1 MFRRTD
7 FKKLELFGNGKK
19 NTRVFKVKHIKTGK
33 IYVLKEVE
41 AHSLDKLNEY
51 KEEAVQLSKV
61 QNHPNILQ
69 FYGYYF
75 YETPHNTYKLGI
87 ISESINRELNLESIY
102 RKRSKTRQ
110 YFSENEL
117 LIIFYSLIDAFAYL
131 ESVGI
136 CHRDIKPTNLFLL
149 ENFQVKVIDFG
160 ESKEFI
166 DEDDEEDEHSAMA
179 TIRGTPQYLS
189 PILWEAHVIS
199 QIKHVEHNMFKSD
212 VFSAGLVLFQMTAL
226 KDVNGFNQKTD
237 NCNGERLIYE
247 GLKMLSK
254 KYSNRIIE
262 ILGLML
268 KFDENER
275 PNFIELEKYLAK
287 NKDYMPRADMTLIQY
302 LEQKKANKSNKYLQ
316 NNISK
321 NSNNN
326 NDENNNLTN
335 NKNNINNNINNNNI
349 NNNNSSQSSAT
360 TADISDTQKIK
371 IFNQYKIKNKL
382 NNIQN
387 IKNAFWFEY
396 GGNMIARH
404 IIQKNDTK
412 SKWRLIAKYKST
424 FANHFLTVYTGETFG
439 FFLIGG
445 ANSNNTLQYINNQ
458 IIQKNSM
465 NIERSFMSCLFL
477 NNNDTPTILSIGG
490 YDYSDKGQLSS
501 IESYDIIKDIWS
513 MNVFPDLNIGRSQA
527 SSLLFN
533 NKKIF
538 VFGGYNK
545 NYGTLNSIEEID
557 IDKKICNLIEMKL
570 PIPLRRFA
578 SVKIAENK
586 VIIMGGITRLC
597 KESDAT
603 YILNMENYNQVKF
616 TNLPKAGTIEH
627 EVYFDE
633 IGDMHLFY
641 ENKYGTSPPTHFIY
655 SFLDFKSI

>member
-61 QNHPNILQ
+61 QNHPNVLQ

-87 ISESINRELNLESIY
+87 ISESINRELNLELIY
-102 RKRSKTRQ
+102 RRRAKTRQ

-117 LIIFYSLIDAFAYL
+117 QTMIYSLVDAFAYL

-149 ENFQVKVIDFG
+149 ENFQIKVIDFG
-160 ESKEFI
+160 ESKEFV
-166 DEDDEEDEHSAMA
+166 DEDEEDEHSALA

-189 PILWEAHVIS
+189 PILWEGHVIN
-199 QIKHVEHNMFKSD
+199 QVKHVEHNMFKSD
-212 VFSAGLVLFQMTAL
+212 VFSAGLVLFQIAAL

-237 NCNGERLIYE
+237 QCNGERLIHE

-254 KYSNRIIE
+254 KYSNKIIE
-262 ILGLML
+262 TFALML

-275 PNFIELEKYLAK
+275 PNFIELERFLAK
-287 NKDYMPRADMTLIQY
+287 NNEYTPRADMTLLQY
-302 LEQKKANKSNKYLQ
+302 FEQKKLNKSYKFVQ
-316 NNISK
+316 NNK
-321 NSNNN
+321 DSNV
-326 NDENNNLTN
+326 NNNLA
-335 NKNNINNNINNNNI
+335 
-349 NNNNSSQSSAT
+349 NNNNSSQSSNT
-360 TADISDTQKIK
+360 SNGISDSQKMK
-371 IFNQYKIKNKL
+371 IFNQYKIRNKL
-382 NNIQN
+382 NNILTL
-387 IKNAFWFEY
+387 KNAFWFEY

-404 IIQKNDTK
+404 IILKNDLK
-412 SKWRLIAKYKST
+412 SKWRLIAKYKSS
-424 FANHFLTVYTGETFG
+424 FSNHFVTIYAGEAFG

-445 ANSNNTLQYINNQ
+445 TNTNNTLQYINNQ
-458 IIQKNSM
+458 IFPKNSM

-477 NNNDTPTILSIGG
+477 NNKNTPTILAIGG

-501 IESYDIIKDIWS
+501 IESYDINKDIWS
-513 MNVFPDLNIGRSQA
+513 MNIYPDLNIGRSQA
-527 SSLLFN
+527 SALLFN
-533 NKKIF
+533 DKKIF

-557 IDKKICNLIEMKL
+557 IEKKVCNIIEMKL

-578 SVKIAENK
+578 SVKISENK
-586 VIIMGGITRLC
+586 VIVMGGITRLC

-603 YILNMENYNQVKF
+603 YILNMNNYNQVKYN
-616 TNLPKAGTIEH
+616 NLPKAGTIEH

-641 ENKYGTSPPTHFIY
+641 ENKYGTSPPDHVIF
-655 SFLDFKSI
+655 SFLDFNCI

>member
-61 QNHPNILQ
+61 QNHPNVLQ

-87 ISESINRELNLESIY
+87 ISESINRELNLEIIY
-102 RKRSKTRQ
+102 RKRAKTRQ
-110 YFSENEL
+110 YFSEKEL
-117 LIIFYSLIDAFAYL
+117 LTIIYSLVDAFAYL

-149 ENFQVKVIDFG
+149 ENFQIKVIDFG
-160 ESKEFI
+160 ESKEFV
-166 DEDDEEDEHSAMA
+166 DDDDEEDEHSAMA

-189 PILWEAHVIS
+189 PILWEAHVIT
-199 QIKHVEHNMFKSD
+199 QVKHVEHNMFKSD
-212 VFSAGLVLFQMTAL
+212 VFSAGLVIFQIASL
-226 KDVNGFNQKTD
+226 RDVNGFNQKTD
-237 NCNGERLIYE
+237 QCNGEQLIYE
-247 GLKMLSK
+247 GLKILSK
-254 KYSNRIIE
+254 KYSNKVIE
-262 ILGLML
+262 ILSLML
-268 KFDENER
+268 KFNENDR
-275 PNFIELEKYLAK
+275 PNFIELVKYLAK
-287 NKDYMPRADMTLIQY
+287 NNDYMPKPDMTLIQY
-302 LEQKKANKSNKYLQ
+302 IEQRNKNKSYKYLQ
-316 NNISK
+316 NNNNK
-321 NSNNN
+321 NSSFNNENYNNN
-326 NDENNNLTN
+326 SIFNN
-335 NKNNINNNINNNNI
+335 NKNN
-349 NNNNSSQSSAT
+349 NSNSNQSSST
-360 TADISDTQKIK
+360 TNDISDNQKIK

-382 NNIQN
+382 NNILTL
-387 IKNAFWFEY
+387 KNAFWFEY

-404 IIQKNDTK
+404 IISKNDTK
-412 SKWRLIAKYKST
+412 SKWRLIAKYKSS
-424 FANHFLTVYTGETFG
+424 FSNHFLTIYAGEIYG

-445 ANSNNTLQYINNQ
+445 TNSNNTLQFINNQ

-465 NIERSFMSCLFL
+465 NIERSFMTCLFL
-477 NNNDTPTILSIGG
+477 NQNNTPTILAIGG

-501 IESYDIIKDIWS
+501 IESYDINKDIWS
-513 MNVFPDLNIGRSQA
+513 MNVYPDLNIGRSQA

-533 NKKIF
+533 DKKIF

-557 IDKKICNLIEMKL
+557 INKKICNLIEMKL

-578 SVKIAENK
+578 SVKISENK

-597 KESDAT
+597 KESDET
-603 YILNMENYNQVKF
+603 YILNMDNYNQVKYN
-616 TNLPKAGTIEH
+616 NLPKAGTIEH
-627 EVYFDE
+627 EVFFDE

-641 ENKYGTSPPTHFIY
+641 ENRYGTSPPIHIIY
-655 SFLDFKSI
+655 SFLDFNSI

>member
-61 QNHPNILQ
+61 QNHPNVLQ

-87 ISESINRELNLESIY
+87 ISESINRELNLEIIY
-102 RKRSKTRQ
+102 RKRAKTRQ
-110 YFSENEL
+110 YFSEKEL
-117 LIIFYSLIDAFAYL
+117 LTIIYSLVDAFAYL

-149 ENFQVKVIDFG
+149 ENFQIKVIDFG

-166 DEDDEEDEHSAMA
+166 DDDDEEDEHSAMA

-189 PILWEAHVIS
+189 PILWEAHVIT
-199 QIKHVEHNMFKSD
+199 QVKHVEHNMFKSD
-212 VFSAGLVLFQMTAL
+212 VFSAGLVIFQIASL
-226 KDVNGFNQKTD
+226 RDVNGFNQKTD
-237 NCNGERLIYE
+237 QCNGEKLIYE
-247 GLKMLSK
+247 GLRILSK
-254 KYSNRIIE
+254 KYSNKVIE
-262 ILGLML
+262 ILSLML
-268 KFDENER
+268 KFNENDR
-275 PNFIELEKYLAK
+275 PNFIELVKYLAK
-287 NKDYMPRADMTLIQY
+287 NNDYMPKPDMTLIQY
-302 LEQKKANKSNKYLQ
+302 IEQRNKNKSYKYLQ
-316 NNISK
+316 NNNNK
-321 NSNNN
+321 NSSFNNENYNNN
-326 NDENNNLTN
+326 SAFNN
-335 NKNNINNNINNNNI
+335 NKNN
-349 NNNNSSQSSAT
+349 NSNSNQSSST
-360 TADISDTQKIK
+360 TNDISDNQKIK

-382 NNIQN
+382 NNI
-387 IKNAFWFEY
+387 ITLKNAFWFEY

-404 IIQKNDTK
+404 IISKNDTK
-412 SKWRLIAKYKST
+412 SKWRLIAKYKSS
-424 FANHFLTVYTGETFG
+424 FSNHFLTIYAGEIYG

-445 ANSNNTLQYINNQ
+445 TNSNNTLQFINNQ

-465 NIERSFMSCLFL
+465 NIERSFITCLFL
-477 NNNDTPTILSIGG
+477 NQNNTPTILAIGG

-501 IESYDIIKDIWS
+501 IESYDINKDIWS
-513 MNVFPDLNIGRSQA
+513 MNVYPDLNIGRSQA

-533 NKKIF
+533 DKKIF

-557 IDKKICNLIEMKL
+557 MNTKICNLIEMKL

-578 SVKIAENK
+578 SVKISENK

-597 KESDAT
+597 KESDET
-603 YILNMENYNQVKF
+603 YILNMDNYNQVKYN
-616 TNLPKAGTIEH
+616 NLPKAGTIEH
-627 EVYFDE
+627 EVFFDE

-641 ENKYGTSPPTHFIY
+641 ENKYGTSPPIHIIY
-655 SFLDFKSI
+655 SFLDFNSI

>member
-61 QNHPNILQ
+61 QNHPNVLQ

-87 ISESINRELNLESIY
+87 ISESINRELNLEIIY
-102 RKRSKTRQ
+102 RKRAKTRQ
-110 YFSENEL
+110 YFSEKEL
-117 LIIFYSLIDAFAYL
+117 LTIIYSLVDAFAYL

-149 ENFQVKVIDFG
+149 ENFQIKVIDFG
-160 ESKEFI
+160 ESKEFV
-166 DEDDEEDEHSAMA
+166 DDDDEEDEHSAMA

-189 PILWEAHVIS
+189 PILWEAHVIT
-199 QIKHVEHNMFKSD
+199 QVKHVEHNMFKSD
-212 VFSAGLVLFQMTAL
+212 VFSAGLVIFQIASL
-226 KDVNGFNQKTD
+226 RDVNGFNQKTD
-237 NCNGERLIYE
+237 QCNGEKLIYE
-247 GLKMLSK
+247 GLRILSK
-254 KYSNRIIE
+254 KYSNKVIE
-262 ILGLML
+262 ILSLML
-268 KFDENER
+268 KFNENDR
-275 PNFIELEKYLAK
+275 PNFIELVKYLAK
-287 NKDYMPRADMTLIQY
+287 NNDYMPKPDMTLIQY
-302 LEQKKANKSNKYLQ
+302 IEQRNKNKSYKYLQ
-316 NNISK
+316 NNNNK
-321 NSNNN
+321 NLSFNNENYNNN
-326 NDENNNLTN
+326 SVFNN
-335 NKNNINNNINNNNI
+335 NKNN
-349 NNNNSSQSSAT
+349 NSNSNQSSST
-360 TADISDTQKIK
+360 TNDISDNQKIK

-382 NNIQN
+382 NNI
-387 IKNAFWFEY
+387 ITLKNAFWFEY

-404 IIQKNDTK
+404 IISKNDTK
-412 SKWRLIAKYKST
+412 SKWRLIAKYKSS
-424 FANHFLTVYTGETFG
+424 FSNHFLTIYAGEIYG

-445 ANSNNTLQYINNQ
+445 TNSNNTLQFINNQ

-465 NIERSFMSCLFL
+465 NIERSFMTCLFL
-477 NNNDTPTILSIGG
+477 NQNNTPTILAIGG

-501 IESYDIIKDIWS
+501 IESYDINKDIWS
-513 MNVFPDLNIGRSQA
+513 MNVYPDLNIGRSQA

-533 NKKIF
+533 DKKIF

-557 IDKKICNLIEMKL
+557 MNTKICNLIEMKL

-578 SVKIAENK
+578 SVKISENK

-597 KESDAT
+597 KESDET
-603 YILNMENYNQVKF
+603 YILNMDNYNQVKYN
-616 TNLPKAGTIEH
+616 NLPKAGTIEH
-627 EVYFDE
+627 EVFFDE

-641 ENKYGTSPPTHFIY
+641 ENKYGTSPPIHIIY
-655 SFLDFKSI
+655 SFLDFNSI

>member
-61 QNHPNILQ
+61 QNHPNVLQ

-87 ISESINRELNLESIY
+87 ISESINRELNLEIIY
-102 RKRSKTRQ
+102 RKRAKTRQ
-110 YFSENEL
+110 YFSEKEL
-117 LIIFYSLIDAFAYL
+117 LTMIYSLVDAFAYL

-149 ENFQVKVIDFG
+149 ENFQIKVIDFG
-160 ESKEFI
+160 ESKEFV
-166 DEDDEEDEHSAMA
+166 DDDDEEDEHSAMA

-199 QIKHVEHNMFKSD
+199 QVKHVEHNMFKSD
-212 VFSAGLVLFQMTAL
+212 VFSAGLVIFQIASL

-237 NCNGERLIYE
+237 QCNGERLIYE

-254 KYSNRIIE
+254 KYSNKVIE
-262 ILGLML
+262 ILSLML

-275 PNFIELEKYLAK
+275 PNFVELVKYLAK
-287 NKDYMPRADMTLIQY
+287 SNDYVPKPDMTLIQY
-302 LEQKKANKSNKYLQ
+302 LEQKNMNKSYKYLQ
-316 NNISK
+316 NNNNIK
-321 NSNNN
+321 NSSYNNENN
-326 NDENNNLTN
+326 NDSNILN
-335 NKNNINNNINNNNI
+335 NK
-349 NNNNSSQSSAT
+349 NNNSSQSSAT
-360 TADISDTQKIK
+360 TNDISDTQKIK

-382 NNIQN
+382 NNLLTL
-387 IKNAFWFEY
+387 KNAYWFEY

-404 IIQKNDTK
+404 IISKNDTK
-412 SKWRLIAKYKST
+412 SKWRLIAKYKSS
-424 FANHFLTVYTGETFG
+424 FSNHFLTIYAGEAHG

-445 ANSNNTLQYINNQ
+445 TNSNNTLQFINNQ

-477 NNNDTPTILSIGG
+477 NQNNTPTILAIGG

-501 IESYDIIKDIWS
+501 IESYDINKDIWS
-513 MNVFPDLNIGRSQA
+513 MNIYPDLNIGRSQA
-527 SSLLFN
+527 TSLLFN
-533 NKKIF
+533 DKKIF

-557 IDKKICNLIEMKL
+557 INNKVCNLIEMKL

-578 SVKIAENK
+578 AVKISENK
-586 VIIMGGITRLC
+586 VIVMGGITRLC

-603 YILNMENYNQVKF
+603 YILNMDNYNQVKYN
-616 TNLPKAGTIEH
+616 NLPKAGTIEH
-627 EVYFDE
+627 EVFFDE

-641 ENKYGTSPPTHFIY
+641 ENKYGTSPPTHIIY
-655 SFLDFKSI
+655 SFLDFNSI

>member
-61 QNHPNILQ
+61 QNHPNVLQ

-87 ISESINRELNLESIY
+87 ISESINRELNLELIY
-102 RKRSKTRQ
+102 RKRAKSRQ

-117 LIIFYSLIDAFAYL
+117 TIMIYSLVDAFAYL

-149 ENFQVKVIDFG
+149 ENFQIKVIDFG
-160 ESKEFI
+160 ESKEFV
-166 DEDDEEDEHSAMA
+166 DEDDEEDEHSALA

-189 PILWEAHVIS
+189 PILWEAHVIN
-199 QIKHVEHNMFKSD
+199 QVKHVEHNMFKSD
-212 VFSAGLVLFQMTAL
+212 VFSAGLVIFQIAAL

-247 GLKMLSK
+247 GLRMLGK
-254 KYSNRIIE
+254 KYSNKIID
-262 ILGLML
+262 ILSLML

-275 PNFIELEKYLAK
+275 PNFIELVRYLAK
-287 NKDYMPRADMTLIQY
+287 NNEYTPRADMTLIQY
-302 LEQKKANKSNKYLQ
+302 LEQKKMNKVNKYLQ
-316 NNISK
+316 NNNDK
-321 NSNNN
+321 NSYSTDYANNN
-326 NDENNNLTN
+326 NNLVN
-335 NKNNINNNINNNNI
+335 NK
-349 NNNNSSQSSAT
+349 NNSSQSSST
-360 TADISDTQKIK
+360 TNDISDNQKMK
-371 IFNQYKIKNKL
+371 IFNQYKLRNKL
-382 NNIQN
+382 NNILTL
-387 IKNAFWFEY
+387 KNAFWFEY

-404 IIQKNDTK
+404 IISKNDTK
-412 SKWRLIAKYKST
+412 SKWRLIAKYKSS
-424 FANHFLTVYTGETFG
+424 FSNHFLTIYAGEAFG

-445 ANSNNTLQYINNQ
+445 TNSNNTLQYINNQ

-477 NNNDTPTILSIGG
+477 NINNNPTILAIGG

-501 IESYDIIKDIWS
+501 IESYDINKDTWS

-527 SSLLFN
+527 SALLFN
-533 NKKIF
+533 DKKIF
-538 VFGGYNK
+538 IFGGYNK

-557 IDKKICNLIEMKL
+557 INKKICNLIEMKL

-578 SVKIAENK
+578 SVKISENK

-603 YILNMENYNQVKF
+603 YILNMENYNQVKYN
-616 TNLPKAGTIEH
+616 NLPKAGTIEH

-641 ENKYGTSPPTHFIY
+641 ENKYGTSPPTHVIF
-655 SFLDFKSI
+655 SFLDFNSI

>member
-61 QNHPNILQ
+61 QNHPNVLQ

-87 ISESINRELNLESIY
+87 ISESINRELNLEIIY
-102 RKRSKTRQ
+102 RKRAKTRQ
-110 YFSENEL
+110 YFSEKEL
-117 LIIFYSLIDAFAYL
+117 LTIIYSLVDAFAYL

-149 ENFQVKVIDFG
+149 ENFQIKVIDFG

-166 DEDDEEDEHSAMA
+166 DDDDEEDEHSAMA

-189 PILWEAHVIS
+189 PILWEAHVIT
-199 QIKHVEHNMFKSD
+199 QVKHVEHNMFKSD
-212 VFSAGLVLFQMTAL
+212 VFSAGLVIFQIASL
-226 KDVNGFNQKTD
+226 RDVNGFNQKTD
-237 NCNGERLIYE
+237 QCNGEKLIYE
-247 GLKMLSK
+247 GLRILSK
-254 KYSNRIIE
+254 KYSNKVIE
-262 ILGLML
+262 ILSLML
-268 KFDENER
+268 KFNENDR
-275 PNFIELEKYLAK
+275 PNFIELVKYLAK
-287 NKDYMPRADMTLIQY
+287 NNDYMPKPDMTLIQY
-302 LEQKKANKSNKYLQ
+302 IEQRNKNKSYKYLQ
-316 NNISK
+316 NNNNK
-321 NSNNN
+321 NSSFNNENYNNN
-326 NDENNNLTN
+326 SVFNN
-335 NKNNINNNINNNNI
+335 NKNN
-349 NNNNSSQSSAT
+349 NSNSNQSSST
-360 TADISDTQKIK
+360 TNDISDNQKIK

-382 NNIQN
+382 NNILTL
-387 IKNAFWFEY
+387 KNAFWFEY

-404 IIQKNDTK
+404 IISKNDTK
-412 SKWRLIAKYKST
+412 SKWRLIAKYKSS
-424 FANHFLTVYTGETFG
+424 FSNHFLTIYAGEIYG

-445 ANSNNTLQYINNQ
+445 TNSNNTLQFINNQ

-465 NIERSFMSCLFL
+465 NIERSFMTCLFL
-477 NNNDTPTILSIGG
+477 NQNNTPTILAIGG

-501 IESYDIIKDIWS
+501 IESYDINKDIWS
-513 MNVFPDLNIGRSQA
+513 MNVYPDLNIGRSQA

-533 NKKIF
+533 DKKIF

-557 IDKKICNLIEMKL
+557 INKKICNLIEMKL

-578 SVKIAENK
+578 SVKISENK

-597 KESDAT
+597 KESDET
-603 YILNMENYNQVKF
+603 YILNMDNYNQVKYN
-616 TNLPKAGTIEH
+616 NLPKAGTIEY
-627 EVYFDE
+627 EVFFDE

-641 ENKYGTSPPTHFIY
+641 ENKYGTSPPIHIIY
-655 SFLDFKSI
+655 SFLDFNSI

>member
-61 QNHPNILQ
+61 QNHPNVLQ

-87 ISESINRELNLESIY
+87 ISESINRELNLEIIY
-102 RKRSKTRQ
+102 RKRAKTRQ

-117 LIIFYSLIDAFAYL
+117 TIMIYSLIDAFSYL

-149 ENFQVKVIDFG
+149 ENFQIKVIDFG
-160 ESKEFI
+160 ESKEFV
-166 DEDDEEDEHSAMA
+166 DEDDEEDEHSALA

-189 PILWEAHVIS
+189 PILWEAHVIN
-199 QIKHVEHNMFKSD
+199 QVKHVEHNMFKSD
-212 VFSAGLVLFQMTAL
+212 VFSAGLVLFQIAAL
-226 KDVNGFNQKTD
+226 KDVNGFNQKTE

-247 GLKMLSK
+247 GLRMLGK
-254 KYSNRIIE
+254 KYSNKIIE
-262 ILGLML
+262 ILALML

-275 PNFIELEKYLAK
+275 PNFIELVKYLAK
-287 NKDYMPRADMTLIQY
+287 NNEYTPRADMTLIQY
-302 LEQKKANKSNKYLQ
+302 LEQKKINKSYKFIQNK
-316 NNISK
+316 NS

-326 NDENNNLTN
+326 SELS
-335 NKNNINNNINNNNI
+335 NK
-349 NNNNSSQSSAT
+349 NNNNSSQS
-360 TADISDTQKIK
+360 TANTNDISDNQKIK

-382 NNIQN
+382 NNILTL
-387 IKNAFWFEY
+387 KNAFWFEY

-404 IIQKNDTK
+404 NISKNDTK
-412 SKWRLIAKYKST
+412 SKWRLIAKYKSS
-424 FANHFLTVYTGETFG
+424 FSNHFLTIYAGEEFG

-445 ANSNNTLQYINNQ
+445 TNSNNTLQYINNQ
-458 IIQKNSM
+458 IISKNSM
-465 NIERSFMSCLFL
+465 NIERSFMSCVFL
-477 NNNDTPTILSIGG
+477 NINNNPTILAIGG
-490 YDYSDKGQLSS
+490 YDYSDKSQLSS
-501 IESYDIIKDIWS
+501 IESYDINKDIWS
-513 MNVFPDLNIGRSQA
+513 LNIYPDLNIGRSQA
-527 SSLLFN
+527 SALLFN
-533 NKKIF
+533 EKKIF

-545 NYGTLNSIEEID
+545 NYGTLNSIEEIN
-557 IDKKICNLIEMKL
+557 IDKKICNIIGMKL

-578 SVKIAENK
+578 SVKISENK

-597 KESDAT
+597 KENDTT
-603 YILNMENYNQVKF
+603 YILNMENYNQVKYN
-616 TNLPKAGTIEH
+616 NLPKAGTIEH

-641 ENKYGTSPPTHFIY
+641 ENKYGTSPPTHIIY
-655 SFLDFKSI
+655 PFLDYNSI

>member
-61 QNHPNILQ
+61 QNHPNVLQ

-87 ISESINRELNLESIY
+87 ISESINRELNLEIIY
-102 RKRSKTRQ
+102 RKRAKTRQ
-110 YFSENEL
+110 YFSEKEL
-117 LIIFYSLIDAFAYL
+117 LTMIYSLVDAFAYL

-149 ENFQVKVIDFG
+149 ENFQIKVIDFG
-160 ESKEFI
+160 ESKEFV
-166 DEDDEEDEHSAMA
+166 DDDDEEDEHSAMA

-199 QIKHVEHNMFKSD
+199 QVKHVEHNMFKSD
-212 VFSAGLVLFQMTAL
+212 VFSAGLVIFQIASL

-237 NCNGERLIYE
+237 QCNGERLIYE

-254 KYSNRIIE
+254 KYSNKVIE
-262 ILGLML
+262 ILSLML

-275 PNFIELEKYLAK
+275 PNFVELVKYLAK
-287 NKDYMPRADMTLIQY
+287 SNDYVPKPDMTLIQY
-302 LEQKKANKSNKYLQ
+302 LEQKNMNKSYKYLQ
-316 NNISK
+316 NNNNIK
-321 NSNNN
+321 NSSYNNENN
-326 NDENNNLTN
+326 NDSNILN
-335 NKNNINNNINNNNI
+335 NK
-349 NNNNSSQSSAT
+349 NNNSSQSSAT
-360 TADISDTQKIK
+360 TNDISDTQKIK

-382 NNIQN
+382 NNLLTL
-387 IKNAFWFEY
+387 KNAYWFEY

-404 IIQKNDTK
+404 IISKNDTK
-412 SKWRLIAKYKST
+412 SKWRLIAKYKSS
-424 FANHFLTVYTGETFG
+424 FSNHFLTIYAGEAHG

-445 ANSNNTLQYINNQ
+445 TNSNNTLQFINNQ

-477 NNNDTPTILSIGG
+477 NQNNTPTILAIGG

-501 IESYDIIKDIWS
+501 IESYDINKDIWS
-513 MNVFPDLNIGRSQA
+513 MNIYPDLNIGRSQA
-527 SSLLFN
+527 TSLLFN
-533 NKKIF
+533 DKKIF

-557 IDKKICNLIEMKL
+557 INNKVCNLIEMKL

-578 SVKIAENK
+578 SVKISENK
-586 VIIMGGITRLC
+586 VIVMGGITRLC

-603 YILNMENYNQVKF
+603 YILNMDNYNQVKYN
-616 TNLPKAGTIEH
+616 NLPKAGTIEH
-627 EVYFDE
+627 EVFFDE

-641 ENKYGTSPPTHFIY
+641 ENKYGTSPPTHIIY
-655 SFLDFKSI
+655 SFLDFNSI

>member
-61 QNHPNILQ
+61 QNHPNVLQ

-87 ISESINRELNLESIY
+87 ISESINRELNLELIY
-102 RKRSKTRQ
+102 RKRAKSRQ

-117 LIIFYSLIDAFAYL
+117 TIMIYSLIDAFAYL

-149 ENFQVKVIDFG
+149 ENFQIKVIDFG
-160 ESKEFI
+160 ESKEFV
-166 DEDDEEDEHSAMA
+166 DEDDEEDEHSALA

-189 PILWEAHVIS
+189 PILWEAHVIN
-199 QIKHVEHNMFKSD
+199 QVKHVEHNMFKSD
-212 VFSAGLVLFQMTAL
+212 VFSAGLVIFQIAAL

-247 GLKMLSK
+247 GLRMLGK
-254 KYSNRIIE
+254 KYSNKIID
-262 ILGLML
+262 ILSLML

-275 PNFIELEKYLAK
+275 PNFIELVRYLAR
-287 NKDYMPRADMTLIQY
+287 NNEYTPRADMTLIQY
-302 LEQKKANKSNKYLQ
+302 LEQKKMNKVNKYLQ
-316 NNISK
+316 NNNDK
-321 NSNNN
+321 NSYSTDYANNN
-326 NDENNNLTN
+326 NNLVN
-335 NKNNINNNINNNNI
+335 NK
-349 NNNNSSQSSAT
+349 NNSSQSSST
-360 TADISDTQKIK
+360 TNDISDNQKMK
-371 IFNQYKIKNKL
+371 IFNQYKLRNKL
-382 NNIQN
+382 NNILTL
-387 IKNAFWFEY
+387 KNAFWFEY

-404 IIQKNDTK
+404 IISKNDTK
-412 SKWRLIAKYKST
+412 SKWRLIAKYKSS
-424 FANHFLTVYTGETFG
+424 FSNHFLTIYAGEAFG

-445 ANSNNTLQYINNQ
+445 TNSNNTLQYINNQ

-477 NNNDTPTILSIGG
+477 NINNNPTILAIGG

-501 IESYDIIKDIWS
+501 IESYDINKDIWS

-527 SSLLFN
+527 SALLFN
-533 NKKIF
+533 DKKIF

-557 IDKKICNLIEMKL
+557 INKKICNLIEMKL

-578 SVKIAENK
+578 SVKISENK

-603 YILNMENYNQVKF
+603 YILNMENYNQVKYN
-616 TNLPKAGTIEH
+616 NLPKAGTIEH

-641 ENKYGTSPPTHFIY
+641 ENKYGTSPPTHVIF
-655 SFLDFKSI
+655 SFLDFNSI

>member
-61 QNHPNILQ
+61 QNHPNVLQ

-87 ISESINRELNLESIY
+87 ISESINRELNLELIY
-102 RKRSKTRQ
+102 RKRAKSRQ

-117 LIIFYSLIDAFAYL
+117 TIMIYSLIDAFAYL

-149 ENFQVKVIDFG
+149 ENFQIKVIDFG
-160 ESKEFI
+160 ESKEFV
-166 DEDDEEDEHSAMA
+166 DEDDEEDEHSALA

-189 PILWEAHVIS
+189 PILWEAHVIN
-199 QIKHVEHNMFKSD
+199 QVKHVEHNMFKSD
-212 VFSAGLVLFQMTAL
+212 VFSAGLVIFQIAAL

-247 GLKMLSK
+247 GLRMLGK
-254 KYSNRIIE
+254 KYSNKIID
-262 ILGLML
+262 ILSLML

-275 PNFIELEKYLAK
+275 PNFIELVRYLAK
-287 NKDYMPRADMTLIQY
+287 NNEYTPRADMTLIQY
-302 LEQKKANKSNKYLQ
+302 LEQKKINKANKYLQ
-316 NNISK
+316 NNNDK
-321 NSNNN
+321 NSFSTDYANNN
-326 NDENNNLTN
+326 NNLVN
-335 NKNNINNNINNNNI
+335 NK
-349 NNNNSSQSSAT
+349 NNSSQSSST
-360 TADISDTQKIK
+360 TNDISDNQKMK
-371 IFNQYKIKNKL
+371 IFNQYKLRNKL
-382 NNIQN
+382 NNILTL
-387 IKNAFWFEY
+387 KNAFWFEY

-404 IIQKNDTK
+404 IISKNDTK
-412 SKWRLIAKYKST
+412 SKWRLIAKYKSS
-424 FANHFLTVYTGETFG
+424 FSNHFLTIFAGEAFG

-445 ANSNNTLQYINNQ
+445 TNSNNTLQYINNQ

-477 NNNDTPTILSIGG
+477 NINNNPTILAIGG

-501 IESYDIIKDIWS
+501 IESYDINKDTWS

-527 SSLLFN
+527 SALLFN
-533 NKKIF
+533 DKKIF
-538 VFGGYNK
+538 IFGGYNK

-557 IDKKICNLIEMKL
+557 INKKICNLIEMKL

-578 SVKIAENK
+578 SVKISENK

-603 YILNMENYNQVKF
+603 YILNMENYNQVKYN
-616 TNLPKAGTIEH
+616 NLPKAGTIEH

-641 ENKYGTSPPTHFIY
+641 ENKYGTSPPTHVIF
-655 SFLDFKSI
+655 SFLDFNSI

>member
-61 QNHPNILQ
+61 QNHPNVLQ

-87 ISESINRELNLESIY
+87 ISESINRELNLELIY
-102 RKRSKTRQ
+102 RKRAKSRQ

-117 LIIFYSLIDAFAYL
+117 TIMIYSLVDAFAYL

-149 ENFQVKVIDFG
+149 ENFQIKVIDFG
-160 ESKEFI
+160 ESKEFV
-166 DEDDEEDEHSAMA
+166 DEDDEEDEHSALA

-189 PILWEAHVIS
+189 PILWEAHVIN
-199 QIKHVEHNMFKSD
+199 QVKHVEHNMFKSD
-212 VFSAGLVLFQMTAL
+212 VFSAGLVIFQIAAL

-247 GLKMLSK
+247 GLRMLGK
-254 KYSNRIIE
+254 KYSNKIID
-262 ILGLML
+262 ILSLML

-275 PNFIELEKYLAK
+275 PNFIELVRYLAK
-287 NKDYMPRADMTLIQY
+287 NNEYTPRADMTLIQY
-302 LEQKKANKSNKYLQ
+302 LEQKKINKANKYLQ
-316 NNISK
+316 NNNDK
-321 NSNNN
+321 NSFSTDYANNN
-326 NDENNNLTN
+326 NNLVN
-335 NKNNINNNINNNNI
+335 NK
-349 NNNNSSQSSAT
+349 NNSSQSSST
-360 TADISDTQKIK
+360 TNDISDNQKMK
-371 IFNQYKIKNKL
+371 IFNQYKLRNKL
-382 NNIQN
+382 NNILTL
-387 IKNAFWFEY
+387 KNAFWFEY

-404 IIQKNDTK
+404 IISKNDTK
-412 SKWRLIAKYKST
+412 SKWRLIAKYKSS
-424 FANHFLTVYTGETFG
+424 FSNHFLTIFAGEAFG

-445 ANSNNTLQYINNQ
+445 TNSNNTLQYINNQ

-477 NNNDTPTILSIGG
+477 NINNNPTILAIGG

-501 IESYDIIKDIWS
+501 IESYDINKDTWS

-527 SSLLFN
+527 SALLFN
-533 NKKIF
+533 DKKIF
-538 VFGGYNK
+538 IFGGYNK

-557 IDKKICNLIEMKL
+557 INKKICNLIEMKL

-578 SVKIAENK
+578 SIKISENK

-603 YILNMENYNQVKF
+603 YILNMENYNQVKYN
-616 TNLPKAGTIEH
+616 NLPKAGTIEH

-641 ENKYGTSPPTHFIY
+641 ENKYGTSPPTHIIF
-655 SFLDFKSI
+655 SFLDFNSI

>member
-61 QNHPNILQ
+61 QNHPNVLQ

-87 ISESINRELNLESIY
+87 ISESINRELNLELIY
-102 RKRSKTRQ
+102 RRRAKTRQ

-117 LIIFYSLIDAFAYL
+117 QTMIYSLVDAFAYL

-149 ENFQVKVIDFG
+149 ENFQIKVIDFG
-160 ESKEFI
+160 ESKEFV
-166 DEDDEEDEHSAMA
+166 DEDEEDEHSALA

-189 PILWEAHVIS
+189 PILWEGHVIN
-199 QIKHVEHNMFKSD
+199 QVKHVEHNMFKSD
-212 VFSAGLVLFQMTAL
+212 VFSAGLVLFQIAAL

-237 NCNGERLIYE
+237 QCNGERLIHE

-254 KYSNRIIE
+254 KYSNKIIE
-262 ILGLML
+262 IFALML

-275 PNFIELEKYLAK
+275 PNFIELERFLAK
-287 NKDYMPRADMTLIQY
+287 NNEYTPRADMTLLQY
-302 LEQKKANKSNKYLQ
+302 FEQKKLNKSYKFVQ
-316 NNISK
+316 NNK
-321 NSNNN
+321 DSNV
-326 NDENNNLTN
+326 NNNLA
-335 NKNNINNNINNNNI
+335 
-349 NNNNSSQSSAT
+349 NNNNSSQSSNT
-360 TADISDTQKIK
+360 SNGISDSQKMK
-371 IFNQYKIKNKL
+371 IFNQYKIRNKL
-382 NNIQN
+382 NNILTL
-387 IKNAFWFEY
+387 KNAFWFEY

-404 IIQKNDTK
+404 IILKNDLK
-412 SKWRLIAKYKST
+412 SKWRLIAKYKSS
-424 FANHFLTVYTGETFG
+424 FSNHFVTIYAGEAFG

-445 ANSNNTLQYINNQ
+445 TNTNNTLQYINNQ
-458 IIQKNSM
+458 IYPKNSM

-477 NNNDTPTILSIGG
+477 NNKNTPTILAIGG

-501 IESYDIIKDIWS
+501 IESYDINKDIWS
-513 MNVFPDLNIGRSQA
+513 MNIYPDLNIGRSQA
-527 SSLLFN
+527 SALLFN
-533 NKKIF
+533 DKKIF

-557 IDKKICNLIEMKL
+557 IEKKVCNIIEMKL

-578 SVKIAENK
+578 SVKISENK
-586 VIIMGGITRLC
+586 VIVMGGITRLC
-597 KESDAT
+597 KESEAT
-603 YILNMENYNQVKF
+603 YILNMNNYNQVKYN
-616 TNLPKAGTIEH
+616 NLPKAGTIEH

-641 ENKYGTSPPTHFIY
+641 ENKYGTSPPDHVIF
-655 SFLDFKSI
+655 SFLDFNCI

>member
-61 QNHPNILQ
+61 QNHPNVLQ

-87 ISESINRELNLESIY
+87 ISESINRELNLEIIY
-102 RKRSKTRQ
+102 RKRAKTRQ
-110 YFSENEL
+110 YFSEKEL
-117 LIIFYSLIDAFAYL
+117 LTIIYSLVDAFAYL

-149 ENFQVKVIDFG
+149 ENFQIKVIDFG
-160 ESKEFI
+160 ESKEFV
-166 DEDDEEDEHSAMA
+166 DDDDEEDEHSAMA

-189 PILWEAHVIS
+189 PILWEAHVIT
-199 QIKHVEHNMFKSD
+199 QVKHVEHNMFKSD
-212 VFSAGLVLFQMTAL
+212 VFSAGLVIFQIASL
-226 KDVNGFNQKTD
+226 RDVNGFNQKTD
-237 NCNGERLIYE
+237 QCNGEKLIYE
-247 GLKMLSK
+247 GLRILSK
-254 KYSNRIIE
+254 KYSNKVIE
-262 ILGLML
+262 ILSLML
-268 KFDENER
+268 KFNENDR
-275 PNFIELEKYLAK
+275 PNFIELVKYLAK
-287 NKDYMPRADMTLIQY
+287 NNDYMPKPDMTLIQY
-302 LEQKKANKSNKYLQ
+302 IEQRNKNKSYKYLQ
-316 NNISK
+316 NNNNK
-321 NSNNN
+321 NLSFNNENYNNN
-326 NDENNNLTN
+326 SVFNN
-335 NKNNINNNINNNNI
+335 NKNN
-349 NNNNSSQSSAT
+349 NSNSNQSSST
-360 TADISDTQKIK
+360 TNDISDNQKIK

-382 NNIQN
+382 NNI
-387 IKNAFWFEY
+387 ITLKNAFWFEY

-404 IIQKNDTK
+404 IISKNDTK
-412 SKWRLIAKYKST
+412 SKWRLIAKYKSS
-424 FANHFLTVYTGETFG
+424 FSNHFLTIYAGEIYG

-445 ANSNNTLQYINNQ
+445 TNSNNTLQFINNQ

-465 NIERSFMSCLFL
+465 NIERSFMTCLFL
-477 NNNDTPTILSIGG
+477 NQNNTPTILAIGG

-501 IESYDIIKDIWS
+501 IESYDINKDIWS
-513 MNVFPDLNIGRSQA
+513 MNVYPDLNIGRSQA

-533 NKKIF
+533 DKKIF

-557 IDKKICNLIEMKL
+557 INKKICNLIEMKL

-578 SVKIAENK
+578 SVKISENK

-597 KESDAT
+597 KESDET
-603 YILNMENYNQVKF
+603 YILNMDNYNQVKYN
-616 TNLPKAGTIEH
+616 NLPKAGTIEH
-627 EVYFDE
+627 EVFFDE

-641 ENKYGTSPPTHFIY
+641 ENKYGTSPPIHIIY
-655 SFLDFKSI
+655 SFLDFNSI

>member
-61 QNHPNILQ
+61 QNHPNVLQ

-87 ISESINRELNLESIY
+87 ISESINRELNLEIIY
-102 RKRSKTRQ
+102 RKRAKTRQ
-110 YFSENEL
+110 YFSEKEL
-117 LIIFYSLIDAFAYL
+117 LTMIYSLVDAFAYL

-149 ENFQVKVIDFG
+149 ENFQIKVIDFG
-160 ESKEFI
+160 ESKEFV
-166 DEDDEEDEHSAMA
+166 DDDDEEDEHSAMA

-199 QIKHVEHNMFKSD
+199 QVKHVEHNMFKSD
-212 VFSAGLVLFQMTAL
+212 VFSAGLVIFQIASL

-237 NCNGERLIYE
+237 QCNGERLIYE

-254 KYSNRIIE
+254 KYSNKVIE
-262 ILGLML
+262 ILSLML

-275 PNFIELEKYLAK
+275 PNFVELVKYLAK
-287 NKDYMPRADMTLIQY
+287 SNDYVPKPDMTLIQY
-302 LEQKKANKSNKYLQ
+302 LEQKNMNESYKYLQ
-316 NNISK
+316 NNNNIK
-321 NSNNN
+321 NSSYNNENN
-326 NDENNNLTN
+326 NDSNILN
-335 NKNNINNNINNNNI
+335 NK
-349 NNNNSSQSSAT
+349 NNNSSQSSAT
-360 TADISDTQKIK
+360 TNDISDTQKIK

-382 NNIQN
+382 NNLLTL
-387 IKNAFWFEY
+387 KNAYWFEY

-404 IIQKNDTK
+404 IISKNDTK
-412 SKWRLIAKYKST
+412 SKWRLIAKYKSS
-424 FANHFLTVYTGETFG
+424 FSNHFLTIYAGEAHG

-445 ANSNNTLQYINNQ
+445 TNSNNTLQFINNQ

-477 NNNDTPTILSIGG
+477 NQNNTPTILAIGG

-501 IESYDIIKDIWS
+501 IESYDINKDIWS
-513 MNVFPDLNIGRSQA
+513 MNIYPDLNIGRSQA
-527 SSLLFN
+527 TSLLFN
-533 NKKIF
+533 DKKIF

-557 IDKKICNLIEMKL
+557 INNKVCNLIEMKL

-578 SVKIAENK
+578 AVKISENK
-586 VIIMGGITRLC
+586 VIVMGGITRLC

-603 YILNMENYNQVKF
+603 YILNIDNYNQVKYN
-616 TNLPKAGTIEH
+616 NLPKAGTIEH
-627 EVYFDE
+627 EVFFDE

-641 ENKYGTSPPTHFIY
+641 ENKYGTSPPTHIIY
-655 SFLDFKSI
+655 SFLDFNSI

>member
-61 QNHPNILQ
+61 QNHPNVLQ

-87 ISESINRELNLESIY
+87 ISESINRELNLEIIY
-102 RKRSKTRQ
+102 RKRAKTRQ
-110 YFSENEL
+110 YFSEKEL
-117 LIIFYSLIDAFAYL
+117 LTIIYSLVDAFAYL

-149 ENFQVKVIDFG
+149 ENFQIKVIDFG

-166 DEDDEEDEHSAMA
+166 DDDDEEDEHSAMA

-189 PILWEAHVIS
+189 PILWEAHVIT
-199 QIKHVEHNMFKSD
+199 QVKHVEHNMFKSD
-212 VFSAGLVLFQMTAL
+212 VFSAGLVIFQIASL
-226 KDVNGFNQKTD
+226 RDVNGFNQKTD
-237 NCNGERLIYE
+237 QCNGEKLIYE
-247 GLKMLSK
+247 GLRILSK
-254 KYSNRIIE
+254 KYSNKVIE
-262 ILGLML
+262 ILSLML
-268 KFDENER
+268 KFNENDR
-275 PNFIELEKYLAK
+275 PNFIELVKYLAK
-287 NKDYMPRADMTLIQY
+287 NNDYMPKPDMTLIQY
-302 LEQKKANKSNKYLQ
+302 IEQRNKNKSYKYLQ
-316 NNISK
+316 NNNNK
-321 NSNNN
+321 NSSFNNENYNNN
-326 NDENNNLTN
+326 SAFNN
-335 NKNNINNNINNNNI
+335 NKNN
-349 NNNNSSQSSAT
+349 NSNSNQSSST
-360 TADISDTQKIK
+360 TNDISDNQKIK

-382 NNIQN
+382 NNILTL
-387 IKNAFWFEY
+387 KNAFWFEY

-404 IIQKNDTK
+404 IISKNDTK
-412 SKWRLIAKYKST
+412 SKWRLIAKYKSS
-424 FANHFLTVYTGETFG
+424 FSNHFLTIYAGEIYG

-445 ANSNNTLQYINNQ
+445 TNSNNTLQFINNQ

-465 NIERSFMSCLFL
+465 NIERSFMTCLFL
-477 NNNDTPTILSIGG
+477 NQNNTPTILAIGG

-501 IESYDIIKDIWS
+501 IESYDINKDIWS
-513 MNVFPDLNIGRSQA
+513 MNVYPDLNIGRSQA

-533 NKKIF
+533 DKKIF

-557 IDKKICNLIEMKL
+557 MNTKICNLIEMKL

-578 SVKIAENK
+578 SVKISENK

-597 KESDAT
+597 KESDET
-603 YILNMENYNQVKF
+603 YILNMDNYNQVKYN
-616 TNLPKAGTIEH
+616 NLPKAGTIEH
-627 EVYFDE
+627 EVFFDE

-641 ENKYGTSPPTHFIY
+641 ENKYGTSPPIHIIY
-655 SFLDFKSI
+655 SFLDFNSI

>member
-61 QNHPNILQ
+61 QNHPNVLQ

-87 ISESINRELNLESIY
+87 ISESINRELNLEIIY
-102 RKRSKTRQ
+102 RKRAKTRQ
-110 YFSENEL
+110 YFSEKEL
-117 LIIFYSLIDAFAYL
+117 LTIIYSLVDAFAYL

-149 ENFQVKVIDFG
+149 ENFQIKVIDFG
-160 ESKEFI
+160 ESKEFV
-166 DEDDEEDEHSAMA
+166 DDDDEEDEHSAMA

-189 PILWEAHVIS
+189 PILWEAHVIT
-199 QIKHVEHNMFKSD
+199 QVKHVEHNMFKSD
-212 VFSAGLVLFQMTAL
+212 VFSAGLVIFQIASL
-226 KDVNGFNQKTD
+226 RDVNGFNQKTD
-237 NCNGERLIYE
+237 QCNGEKLIYE
-247 GLKMLSK
+247 GLRILSK
-254 KYSNRIIE
+254 KYSNKVIE
-262 ILGLML
+262 ILSLML
-268 KFDENER
+268 KFNENDR
-275 PNFIELEKYLAK
+275 PNFIELVKYLAK
-287 NKDYMPRADMTLIQY
+287 NNDYMPKPDMTLIQY
-302 LEQKKANKSNKYLQ
+302 IEQRNKNKSYKYLQ
-316 NNISK
+316 NNNNK
-321 NSNNN
+321 NLSFNNENYNNN
-326 NDENNNLTN
+326 SVFNN
-335 NKNNINNNINNNNI
+335 NKNN
-349 NNNNSSQSSAT
+349 NSNSNQSSST
-360 TADISDTQKIK
+360 TNDISDNQKIK

-382 NNIQN
+382 NNILTL
-387 IKNAFWFEY
+387 KNAFWFEY

-404 IIQKNDTK
+404 IISKNDTK
-412 SKWRLIAKYKST
+412 SKWRLIAKYKSS
-424 FANHFLTVYTGETFG
+424 FSNHFLTIYAGEIYG

-445 ANSNNTLQYINNQ
+445 TNSNNTLQFINNQ

-465 NIERSFMSCLFL
+465 NIERSFMTCLFL
-477 NNNDTPTILSIGG
+477 NQNNTPTILAIGG

-501 IESYDIIKDIWS
+501 IESYDINKDIWS
-513 MNVFPDLNIGRSQA
+513 MNVYPDLNIGRSQA

-533 NKKIF
+533 DKKIF

-557 IDKKICNLIEMKL
+557 MNTKICNLIEMKL

-578 SVKIAENK
+578 SVKISENK

-597 KESDAT
+597 KESDET
-603 YILNMENYNQVKF
+603 YILNMDNYNQVKYN
-616 TNLPKAGTIEH
+616 NLPKAGTIEH
-627 EVYFDE
+627 EVFFDE

-641 ENKYGTSPPTHFIY
+641 ENKYGTSPPIHIIY
-655 SFLDFKSI
+655 SFLDFNSI

>member
-61 QNHPNILQ
+61 QNHPNVLQ

-75 YETPHNTYKLGI
+75 YETPHNTFKLGI
-87 ISESINRELNLESIY
+87 ISESINRELNLELIY
-102 RKRSKTRQ
+102 RRRAKTRQ

-117 LIIFYSLIDAFAYL
+117 QTMIYSLVDAFAYL

-149 ENFQVKVIDFG
+149 ENFQIKVIDFG
-160 ESKEFI
+160 ESKEFV
-166 DEDDEEDEHSAMA
+166 DEDEEDEHSALA

-189 PILWEAHVIS
+189 PILWEGHVIN
-199 QIKHVEHNMFKSD
+199 QVKHVEHNMFKSD
-212 VFSAGLVLFQMTAL
+212 VFSAGLVLFQIAAL

-237 NCNGERLIYE
+237 QCNGERLIHE

-254 KYSNRIIE
+254 KYSNKIIE
-262 ILGLML
+262 IFALML

-275 PNFIELEKYLAK
+275 PNFIELERFLAK
-287 NKDYMPRADMTLIQY
+287 NNEYTPRADMTLLQY
-302 LEQKKANKSNKYLQ
+302 FEQKKLNKSYKFVQ
-316 NNISK
+316 NNK
-321 NSNNN
+321 DSNV
-326 NDENNNLTN
+326 NNNLA
-335 NKNNINNNINNNNI
+335 
-349 NNNNSSQSSAT
+349 NNNNSSQSSNT
-360 TADISDTQKIK
+360 SNGISDTQKMK
-371 IFNQYKIKNKL
+371 IFNQYKIRNKL
-382 NNIQN
+382 NNILTL
-387 IKNAFWFEY
+387 KNAFWFEY

-404 IIQKNDTK
+404 IILKNDLK
-412 SKWRLIAKYKST
+412 SKWRLIAKYKSS
-424 FANHFLTVYTGETFG
+424 FSNHFVTIYAGEAFG

-445 ANSNNTLQYINNQ
+445 TNTNNTLQYINNQ
-458 IIQKNSM
+458 IFPKNSM

-477 NNNDTPTILSIGG
+477 NNKNTPTILAIGG

-501 IESYDIIKDIWS
+501 IESYDINKDIWS
-513 MNVFPDLNIGRSQA
+513 MNIYPDLNIGRSQA
-527 SSLLFN
+527 SALLFN
-533 NKKIF
+533 DKKIF

-557 IDKKICNLIEMKL
+557 IEKKVCNIIEMKL

-578 SVKIAENK
+578 SVKISENK
-586 VIIMGGITRLC
+586 VIVMGGITRLC

-603 YILNMENYNQVKF
+603 YILNMNNYNQVKYN
-616 TNLPKAGTIEH
+616 NLPKAGTIEH

-641 ENKYGTSPPTHFIY
+641 ENKYGTSPPDHVIF
-655 SFLDFKSI
+655 SFLDFNCI

>member
-61 QNHPNILQ
+61 QNHPNVLQ

-87 ISESINRELNLESIY
+87 ISESINRELNLEIIY
-102 RKRSKTRQ
+102 RKRAKTRQ
-110 YFSENEL
+110 YFSEKEL
-117 LIIFYSLIDAFAYL
+117 LTMIYSLVDAFAYL

-149 ENFQVKVIDFG
+149 ENFQIKVIDFG
-160 ESKEFI
+160 ESKEFV
-166 DEDDEEDEHSAMA
+166 DDDDEEDEHSAMA

-199 QIKHVEHNMFKSD
+199 QVKHVEHNMFKSD
-212 VFSAGLVLFQMTAL
+212 VFSAGLVIFQIASL
-226 KDVNGFNQKTD
+226 KDVNGFNRKTD
-237 NCNGERLIYE
+237 QCNGERLIYE

-254 KYSNRIIE
+254 KYSNKVIE
-262 ILGLML
+262 ILSLML

-275 PNFIELEKYLAK
+275 PNFVELVKYLAK
-287 NKDYMPRADMTLIQY
+287 SNDYVPKPDMTLIQY
-302 LEQKKANKSNKYLQ
+302 LEQKNMNKSYKYLQ
-316 NNISK
+316 NNNNIK
-321 NSNNN
+321 NSSYNNENN
-326 NDENNNLTN
+326 NDSNILN
-335 NKNNINNNINNNNI
+335 NK
-349 NNNNSSQSSAT
+349 NNNSSQSSAT
-360 TADISDTQKIK
+360 TNDISDTQKIK

-382 NNIQN
+382 NNLLTL
-387 IKNAFWFEY
+387 KNAYWFEY

-404 IIQKNDTK
+404 IISKNDTK
-412 SKWRLIAKYKST
+412 SKWRLIAKYKSS
-424 FANHFLTVYTGETFG
+424 FSNHFLTIYAGEAHG

-445 ANSNNTLQYINNQ
+445 TNSNNTLQFINNQ

-477 NNNDTPTILSIGG
+477 NQNNTPTILAIGG

-501 IESYDIIKDIWS
+501 IESYDINKDIWS
-513 MNVFPDLNIGRSQA
+513 MNIYPDLNIGRSQA
-527 SSLLFN
+527 TSLLFN
-533 NKKIF
+533 DKKIF

-557 IDKKICNLIEMKL
+557 INNKVCNLIEMKL

-578 SVKIAENK
+578 AVKISENK
-586 VIIMGGITRLC
+586 VIVMGGITRLC

-603 YILNMENYNQVKF
+603 YILNIDNYNQVKYN
-616 TNLPKAGTIEH
+616 NLPKAGTIEH
-627 EVYFDE
+627 EVFFDE

-641 ENKYGTSPPTHFIY
+641 ENKYGTSPPTHIIY
-655 SFLDFKSI
+655 SFLDFNSI

>member
-61 QNHPNILQ
+61 QNHPNVLQ

-87 ISESINRELNLESIY
+87 ISESINRELNLEIIY
-102 RKRSKTRQ
+102 RKRAKTRQ
-110 YFSENEL
+110 YFSEKEL
-117 LIIFYSLIDAFAYL
+117 LTIIYSLVDAFAYL

-149 ENFQVKVIDFG
+149 ENFQIKVIDFG

-166 DEDDEEDEHSAMA
+166 DDDDEEDEHSAMA

-189 PILWEAHVIS
+189 PILWEAHVIT
-199 QIKHVEHNMFKSD
+199 QVKHVEHNMFKSD
-212 VFSAGLVLFQMTAL
+212 VFSAGLVIFQIASL
-226 KDVNGFNQKTD
+226 RDVNGFNQKTD
-237 NCNGERLIYE
+237 QCNGEKLIYE
-247 GLKMLSK
+247 GLRILSK
-254 KYSNRIIE
+254 KYSNKVIE
-262 ILGLML
+262 ILSLML
-268 KFDENER
+268 KFNENDR
-275 PNFIELEKYLAK
+275 PNFIELVKYLAK
-287 NKDYMPRADMTLIQY
+287 NNDYMPKPDMTLIQY
-302 LEQKKANKSNKYLQ
+302 IEQRNKNKSYKYLQ
-316 NNISK
+316 NNNNK
-321 NSNNN
+321 NLSFNNENYNNN
-326 NDENNNLTN
+326 SVFNN
-335 NKNNINNNINNNNI
+335 NKNN
-349 NNNNSSQSSAT
+349 NSNSNQSSST
-360 TADISDTQKIK
+360 TNDISDNQKIK

-382 NNIQN
+382 NNILTL
-387 IKNAFWFEY
+387 KNAFWFEY

-404 IIQKNDTK
+404 IISKNDTK
-412 SKWRLIAKYKST
+412 SKWRLIAKYKSS
-424 FANHFLTVYTGETFG
+424 FSNHFLTIYAGEIYG

-445 ANSNNTLQYINNQ
+445 TNSNNTLQFINNQ

-465 NIERSFMSCLFL
+465 NIERSFMTCLFL
-477 NNNDTPTILSIGG
+477 NQNNTPTILAIGG

-501 IESYDIIKDIWS
+501 IESYDINKDIWS
-513 MNVFPDLNIGRSQA
+513 MNVYPDLNIGRSQA

-533 NKKIF
+533 DKKIF

-557 IDKKICNLIEMKL
+557 MNTKICNLIEMKL

-578 SVKIAENK
+578 SVKISENK

-597 KESDAT
+597 KESDET
-603 YILNMENYNQVKF
+603 YILNMDNYNQVKYN
-616 TNLPKAGTIEH
+616 NLPKAGTIEH
-627 EVYFDE
+627 EVFFDE

-641 ENKYGTSPPTHFIY
+641 ENKYGTSPPIHIIY
-655 SFLDFKSI
+655 SFLDFNSI

>member
-61 QNHPNILQ
+61 QNHPNVLQ

-87 ISESINRELNLESIY
+87 ISESINRELNLELIY
-102 RKRSKTRQ
+102 RKRAKSRQ

-117 LIIFYSLIDAFAYL
+117 TIMIYSLVDAFAYL

-149 ENFQVKVIDFG
+149 ENFQIKVIDFG
-160 ESKEFI
+160 ESKEFV
-166 DEDDEEDEHSAMA
+166 DEDDEEDEHSALA

-189 PILWEAHVIS
+189 PILWEAHVIN
-199 QIKHVEHNMFKSD
+199 QVKHVEHNMFKSD
-212 VFSAGLVLFQMTAL
+212 VFSAGLVIFQIAAL

-247 GLKMLSK
+247 GLRMLGK
-254 KYSNRIIE
+254 KYSNKIID
-262 ILGLML
+262 ILSLML

-275 PNFIELEKYLAK
+275 PNFIELVRYLAK
-287 NKDYMPRADMTLIQY
+287 NNEYTPRADMTLIQY
-302 LEQKKANKSNKYLQ
+302 LEQKKMNKVNKYLQ
-316 NNISK
+316 NNNDK
-321 NSNNN
+321 NSYSTDYANNN
-326 NDENNNLTN
+326 NNLVN
-335 NKNNINNNINNNNI
+335 NK
-349 NNNNSSQSSAT
+349 NNSSQSSST
-360 TADISDTQKIK
+360 TNDISDNQKMK
-371 IFNQYKIKNKL
+371 IFNQYKLRNKL
-382 NNIQN
+382 NNILTL
-387 IKNAFWFEY
+387 KNAFWFEY

-404 IIQKNDTK
+404 IISKNDTK
-412 SKWRLIAKYKST
+412 SKWRLIAKYKSS
-424 FANHFLTVYTGETFG
+424 FSNHFLTIYAGEAFG

-445 ANSNNTLQYINNQ
+445 TNSNNTLQYINNQ

-477 NNNDTPTILSIGG
+477 NINNNPTILAIGG

-501 IESYDIIKDIWS
+501 IESYDINKDIWS

-527 SSLLFN
+527 SALLFN
-533 NKKIF
+533 DKKIF

-557 IDKKICNLIEMKL
+557 INKKICNLIEMKL

-578 SVKIAENK
+578 SIKISENK

-603 YILNMENYNQVKF
+603 YILNMENYNQVKYN
-616 TNLPKAGTIEH
+616 NLPKAGTIEH

-641 ENKYGTSPPTHFIY
+641 ENKYGTSPPTHVIF
-655 SFLDFKSI
+655 SFLDFNSI

>member
-61 QNHPNILQ
+61 QNHPNVLQ

-87 ISESINRELNLESIY
+87 ISESINRELNLEIIY
-102 RKRSKTRQ
+102 RKRAKTRQ
-110 YFSENEL
+110 YFSEKEL
-117 LIIFYSLIDAFAYL
+117 LTIIYSLVDAFAYL

-149 ENFQVKVIDFG
+149 ENFQIKVIDFG

-166 DEDDEEDEHSAMA
+166 DDDDEEDEHSAMA

-189 PILWEAHVIS
+189 PILWEAHVIT
-199 QIKHVEHNMFKSD
+199 QVKHVEHNMFKSD
-212 VFSAGLVLFQMTAL
+212 VFSAGLVIFQIASL
-226 KDVNGFNQKTD
+226 RDVNGFNQKTD
-237 NCNGERLIYE
+237 QCNGEKLIYE
-247 GLKMLSK
+247 GLRILSK
-254 KYSNRIIE
+254 KYSNKVIE
-262 ILGLML
+262 ILSLML
-268 KFDENER
+268 KFNENDR
-275 PNFIELEKYLAK
+275 PNFIELVKYLAK
-287 NKDYMPRADMTLIQY
+287 NNDYMPKPDMTLIQY
-302 LEQKKANKSNKYLQ
+302 IEQRNKNKSYKYLQ
-316 NNISK
+316 NNNNK
-321 NSNNN
+321 NSSFNNENYNNN
-326 NDENNNLTN
+326 SVFNN
-335 NKNNINNNINNNNI
+335 NKNN
-349 NNNNSSQSSAT
+349 NSNSNQSSST
-360 TADISDTQKIK
+360 TNDISDNQKIK

-382 NNIQN
+382 NNILTL
-387 IKNAFWFEY
+387 KNAFWFEY

-404 IIQKNDTK
+404 IISKNDTK
-412 SKWRLIAKYKST
+412 SKWRLIAKYKSS
-424 FANHFLTVYTGETFG
+424 FSNHFLTIYAGEIYG

-445 ANSNNTLQYINNQ
+445 TNSNNTLQFINNQ

-465 NIERSFMSCLFL
+465 NIERSFMTCLFL
-477 NNNDTPTILSIGG
+477 NQNNTPTILAIGG

-501 IESYDIIKDIWS
+501 IESYDINKDIWS
-513 MNVFPDLNIGRSQA
+513 MNVYPDLNIGRSQA

-533 NKKIF
+533 DKKIF

-557 IDKKICNLIEMKL
+557 INKKICNLIEMKL

-578 SVKIAENK
+578 SVKISENK

-597 KESDAT
+597 KESDET
-603 YILNMENYNQVKF
+603 YILNMDNYNQVKYN
-616 TNLPKAGTIEH
+616 NLPKAGTIEH
-627 EVYFDE
+627 EVFFDE

-641 ENKYGTSPPTHFIY
+641 ENKYGTSPPIHIIY
-655 SFLDFKSI
+655 SFLDFNSI

>member
-61 QNHPNILQ
+61 QNHPNVLQ

-87 ISESINRELNLESIY
+87 ISESINRELNLELIY
-102 RKRSKTRQ
+102 RKRAKSRQ

-117 LIIFYSLIDAFAYL
+117 TIMIYSLIDAFAYL

-149 ENFQVKVIDFG
+149 ENFQIKVIDFG
-160 ESKEFI
+160 ESKEFV
-166 DEDDEEDEHSAMA
+166 DEDDEEDEHSALA

-189 PILWEAHVIS
+189 PILWEAHVIN
-199 QIKHVEHNMFKSD
+199 QVKHVEHNMFKSD
-212 VFSAGLVLFQMTAL
+212 VFSAGLVIFQIAAL

-247 GLKMLSK
+247 GLRMLGK
-254 KYSNRIIE
+254 KYSNKIID
-262 ILGLML
+262 ILSLML

-275 PNFIELEKYLAK
+275 PNFIELVRYLAK
-287 NKDYMPRADMTLIQY
+287 NNEYTPRADMTLIQY
-302 LEQKKANKSNKYLQ
+302 LEQKKINKANKYLQ
-316 NNISK
+316 NNNDK
-321 NSNNN
+321 NSFSTDYANNN
-326 NDENNNLTN
+326 NNLVN
-335 NKNNINNNINNNNI
+335 NK
-349 NNNNSSQSSAT
+349 NNSSQSSST
-360 TADISDTQKIK
+360 TNDISDNQKMK
-371 IFNQYKIKNKL
+371 IFNQYKLRNKL
-382 NNIQN
+382 NNILTL
-387 IKNAFWFEY
+387 KNAFWFEY

-404 IIQKNDTK
+404 IISNNDTK
-412 SKWRLIAKYKST
+412 SKWRLIAKYKSS
-424 FANHFLTVYTGETFG
+424 FSNHFLTIFAGEAFG

-445 ANSNNTLQYINNQ
+445 TNSNNTLQYINNQ

-477 NNNDTPTILSIGG
+477 NINNNPTILAIGG

-501 IESYDIIKDIWS
+501 IESYDINKDTWS

-527 SSLLFN
+527 SALLFN
-533 NKKIF
+533 DKKIF
-538 VFGGYNK
+538 IFGGYNK

-557 IDKKICNLIEMKL
+557 INKKICNLIEMKL

-578 SVKIAENK
+578 SIKISENK

-603 YILNMENYNQVKF
+603 YILNMENYNQVKYN
-616 TNLPKAGTIEH
+616 NLPKAGTIEH

-641 ENKYGTSPPTHFIY
+641 ENKYGTSPPTHVIF
-655 SFLDFKSI
+655 SFLDFNSI

>member
-61 QNHPNILQ
+61 QNHPNVLQ

-87 ISESINRELNLESIY
+87 ISESINRELNLEIIY
-102 RKRSKTRQ
+102 RKRAKTRQ
-110 YFSENEL
+110 YFSEKEL
-117 LIIFYSLIDAFAYL
+117 LTMIYSLVDAFAYL

-149 ENFQVKVIDFG
+149 ENFQIKVIDFG
-160 ESKEFI
+160 ESKEFVD
-166 DEDDEEDEHSAMA
+166 DEDEEDEHSAMA

-199 QIKHVEHNMFKSD
+199 QVKHVEHNMFKSD
-212 VFSAGLVLFQMTAL
+212 VFSAGLVIFQIASL

-237 NCNGERLIYE
+237 QCNGERLIYE

-254 KYSNRIIE
+254 KYSNKVIE
-262 ILGLML
+262 ILSLML

-275 PNFIELEKYLAK
+275 PNFVELVKYLAK
-287 NKDYMPRADMTLIQY
+287 SNDYVPKPDMTLIQY
-302 LEQKKANKSNKYLQ
+302 LEQKNMNKSYKYLQ
-316 NNISK
+316 NNNNIK
-321 NSNNN
+321 NSSYNNENN
-326 NDENNNLTN
+326 NDSNILN
-335 NKNNINNNINNNNI
+335 NK
-349 NNNNSSQSSAT
+349 NNNSSQSSAT
-360 TADISDTQKIK
+360 TNDISDTQKIK

-382 NNIQN
+382 NNLLTL
-387 IKNAFWFEY
+387 KNAYWFEY

-404 IIQKNDTK
+404 IISKNDTK
-412 SKWRLIAKYKST
+412 SKWRLIAKYKSS
-424 FANHFLTVYTGETFG
+424 FSNHFLTIYAGEAHG

-445 ANSNNTLQYINNQ
+445 TNSNNTLQFINNQ

-477 NNNDTPTILSIGG
+477 NQNNTPTILAIGG

-501 IESYDIIKDIWS
+501 IESYDINKDIWS
-513 MNVFPDLNIGRSQA
+513 MNIYPDLNIGRSQA
-527 SSLLFN
+527 TSLLFN
-533 NKKIF
+533 DKKIF

-557 IDKKICNLIEMKL
+557 INNKVCNLIEMKL

-578 SVKIAENK
+578 AVKISENQ
-586 VIIMGGITRLC
+586 VIVMGGITRLC

-603 YILNMENYNQVKF
+603 YILNMDNYNQVKYN
-616 TNLPKAGTIEH
+616 NLPKAGTIEH
-627 EVYFDE
+627 EVFFDE

-641 ENKYGTSPPTHFIY
+641 ENKYGTSPPTHIIY
-655 SFLDFKSI
+655 SFLDFNSI

>member
-61 QNHPNILQ
+61 QNHPNVLQ

-87 ISESINRELNLESIY
+87 ISESINRELNLELIY
-102 RKRSKTRQ
+102 RKRAKSRQ

-117 LIIFYSLIDAFAYL
+117 TIMIYSLVDAFAYL

-149 ENFQVKVIDFG
+149 ENFQIKVIDFG
-160 ESKEFI
+160 ESKEFV
-166 DEDDEEDEHSAMA
+166 DEDDEEDEHSALA

-189 PILWEAHVIS
+189 PILWEAHVIN
-199 QIKHVEHNMFKSD
+199 QVKHVEHNMFKSD
-212 VFSAGLVLFQMTAL
+212 VFSAGLVIFQIAAL

-247 GLKMLSK
+247 GLRMLGK
-254 KYSNRIIE
+254 KYSNKIID
-262 ILGLML
+262 ILSLML

-275 PNFIELEKYLAK
+275 PNFIELVRYLAK
-287 NKDYMPRADMTLIQY
+287 NNEYTPRADMTLIQY
-302 LEQKKANKSNKYLQ
+302 LEQKRMNKANKYLQ
-316 NNISK
+316 NNNDK
-321 NSNNN
+321 NSYSTDYANNN
-326 NDENNNLTN
+326 NNLVN
-335 NKNNINNNINNNNI
+335 NK
-349 NNNNSSQSSAT
+349 NNSSQSSST
-360 TADISDTQKIK
+360 TNDISDNQKMK
-371 IFNQYKIKNKL
+371 IFNQYKLRNKL
-382 NNIQN
+382 NNILTL
-387 IKNAFWFEY
+387 KNAFWFEY

-404 IIQKNDTK
+404 IISKNDTK
-412 SKWRLIAKYKST
+412 SKWRLIAKYKSS
-424 FANHFLTVYTGETFG
+424 FSNHFLTIYAGEAFG

-445 ANSNNTLQYINNQ
+445 TNSNNTLQYINNQ

-477 NNNDTPTILSIGG
+477 NINNNPTILAIGG

-501 IESYDIIKDIWS
+501 IESYDINKDIWS

-527 SSLLFN
+527 SALLFN
-533 NKKIF
+533 DKKIF

-557 IDKKICNLIEMKL
+557 INKKICNLIEMKL

-578 SVKIAENK
+578 SVKISENK

-603 YILNMENYNQVKF
+603 YILNMENYNQVKYN
-616 TNLPKAGTIEH
+616 NLPKAGTIEH

-641 ENKYGTSPPTHFIY
+641 ENKYGTSPPTHVIF
-655 SFLDFKSI
+655 SFLDFNSI

>member
-61 QNHPNILQ
+61 QNHPNVLQ

-87 ISESINRELNLESIY
+87 ISESINRELNLELIY
-102 RKRSKTRQ
+102 RKRAKSRQ

-117 LIIFYSLIDAFAYL
+117 TIMIYSLVDAFAYL

-149 ENFQVKVIDFG
+149 ENFQIKVIDFG
-160 ESKEFI
+160 ESKEFV
-166 DEDDEEDEHSAMA
+166 DEDDEEDEHSALA

-189 PILWEAHVIS
+189 PILWEAHVIN
-199 QIKHVEHNMFKSD
+199 QVKHVEHNMFKSD
-212 VFSAGLVLFQMTAL
+212 VFSAGLVIFQIAAL

-247 GLKMLSK
+247 GLRMLGK
-254 KYSNRIIE
+254 KYSNKIID
-262 ILGLML
+262 ILSLML

-275 PNFIELEKYLAK
+275 PNFIELVRYLAK
-287 NKDYMPRADMTLIQY
+287 NNEYTPRADMTLIQY
-302 LEQKKANKSNKYLQ
+302 LEQKKMNKVNKYLQ
-316 NNISK
+316 NNNDK
-321 NSNNN
+321 NSYSTDYANNN
-326 NDENNNLTN
+326 NNLVN
-335 NKNNINNNINNNNI
+335 NK
-349 NNNNSSQSSAT
+349 NNSSQSSPT
-360 TADISDTQKIK
+360 TNDISDNQKMK
-371 IFNQYKIKNKL
+371 IFNQYKLRNKL
-382 NNIQN
+382 NNILTL
-387 IKNAFWFEY
+387 KNAFWFEY

-404 IIQKNDTK
+404 IISKNDTK
-412 SKWRLIAKYKST
+412 SKWRLIAKYKSS
-424 FANHFLTVYTGETFG
+424 FSNHFLTIYAGEAFG

-445 ANSNNTLQYINNQ
+445 TNSNNTLQYINNQ

-477 NNNDTPTILSIGG
+477 NINNNPTILAIGG

-501 IESYDIIKDIWS
+501 IESYDINKDIWS

-527 SSLLFN
+527 SALLFN
-533 NKKIF
+533 DKKIF

-557 IDKKICNLIEMKL
+557 INKKICNLIEMKL

-578 SVKIAENK
+578 SVKISENK

-603 YILNMENYNQVKF
+603 YILNMENYNQVKYN
-616 TNLPKAGTIEH
+616 NLPKAGTIEH

-641 ENKYGTSPPTHFIY
+641 ENKYGTSPPTHVIF
-655 SFLDFKSI
+655 SFLDFNSI

>member
-61 QNHPNILQ
+61 QNHPNVLQ

-87 ISESINRELNLESIY
+87 ISESINRELNLELIY
-102 RKRSKTRQ
+102 RKRAKSRQ

-117 LIIFYSLIDAFAYL
+117 TIMIYSLVDAFAYL

-149 ENFQVKVIDFG
+149 ENFQIKVIDFG
-160 ESKEFI
+160 ESKEFV
-166 DEDDEEDEHSAMA
+166 DEDDEEDEHSALA

-189 PILWEAHVIS
+189 PILWEAHVIN
-199 QIKHVEHNMFKSD
+199 QVKHVEHNMFKSD
-212 VFSAGLVLFQMTAL
+212 VFSAGLVIFQIAAL

-247 GLKMLSK
+247 GLRMLGK
-254 KYSNRIIE
+254 KYSNKIID
-262 ILGLML
+262 ILSLML

-275 PNFIELEKYLAK
+275 PNFIELVRYLAK
-287 NKDYMPRADMTLIQY
+287 NNEYTPRADMTLIQY
-302 LEQKKANKSNKYLQ
+302 LEQKKMNKVNKYLQ
-316 NNISK
+316 NNNDK
-321 NSNNN
+321 NSYSTDYANNN
-326 NDENNNLTN
+326 NNLVN
-335 NKNNINNNINNNNI
+335 NK
-349 NNNNSSQSSAT
+349 NNSSQSSST
-360 TADISDTQKIK
+360 TNDISDNQKMK
-371 IFNQYKIKNKL
+371 IFNQYKLRNKL
-382 NNIQN
+382 NNILTL
-387 IKNAFWFEY
+387 KNAFWFEY

-404 IIQKNDTK
+404 IISKNDTK
-412 SKWRLIAKYKST
+412 SKWRLIAKYKSS
-424 FANHFLTVYTGETFG
+424 FSNHFLTIYAGEAFG

-445 ANSNNTLQYINNQ
+445 TNSNNTLQYINNQ

-477 NNNDTPTILSIGG
+477 NINNNPTILAIGG

-501 IESYDIIKDIWS
+501 IESYDINKDIWS

-527 SSLLFN
+527 SALLFN
-533 NKKIF
+533 DKKIF

-557 IDKKICNLIEMKL
+557 INKKICNLIEMKL

-578 SVKIAENK
+578 SVKISENK

-603 YILNMENYNQVKF
+603 YILNMENYNQVKYN
-616 TNLPKAGTIEH
+616 NLPKAGTIEH

-641 ENKYGTSPPTHFIY
+641 ENKYGTSPPTHVIF
-655 SFLDFKSI
+655 SFLDFNSI

>member
-61 QNHPNILQ
+61 QNHPNVLQ

-87 ISESINRELNLESIY
+87 ISESINRELNLELIY
-102 RKRSKTRQ
+102 RRRAKTRQ

-117 LIIFYSLIDAFAYL
+117 QTMIYSLVDAFAYL

-149 ENFQVKVIDFG
+149 ENFQIKVIDFG
-160 ESKEFI
+160 ESKEFV
-166 DEDDEEDEHSAMA
+166 DEDEEDEHSALA

-189 PILWEAHVIS
+189 PILWEGHVIN
-199 QIKHVEHNMFKSD
+199 QVKHIEHNMFKSD
-212 VFSAGLVLFQMTAL
+212 VFSAGLVLFQIAAL

-237 NCNGERLIYE
+237 QCNGERLIHE

-254 KYSNRIIE
+254 KYSNKIIE
-262 ILGLML
+262 TFALML

-275 PNFIELEKYLAK
+275 PNFIELERFLAK
-287 NKDYMPRADMTLIQY
+287 NNEYTPRADMTLLQY
-302 LEQKKANKSNKYLQ
+302 FEQKKLNKSYKFVQ
-316 NNISK
+316 NNK
-321 NSNNN
+321 DSNV
-326 NDENNNLTN
+326 NNNLA
-335 NKNNINNNINNNNI
+335 
-349 NNNNSSQSSAT
+349 NNNNSSQSSNT
-360 TADISDTQKIK
+360 FNGISDTQKMK
-371 IFNQYKIKNKL
+371 IFNQYKIRNKL
-382 NNIQN
+382 NNILTL
-387 IKNAFWFEY
+387 KNAFWFEY

-404 IIQKNDTK
+404 IILKNDLK
-412 SKWRLIAKYKST
+412 SKWRLIAKYKSS
-424 FANHFLTVYTGETFG
+424 FSNHFVTIYAGEAFG

-445 ANSNNTLQYINNQ
+445 TNTNNTLQYINNQ
-458 IIQKNSM
+458 IFPKNSM

-477 NNNDTPTILSIGG
+477 NNKNTPTILAIGG

-501 IESYDIIKDIWS
+501 IESYDINKDIWS
-513 MNVFPDLNIGRSQA
+513 MNIYPDLNIGRSQA
-527 SSLLFN
+527 SALLFN
-533 NKKIF
+533 DKKIF

-557 IDKKICNLIEMKL
+557 IEKKVCNIIEMKL

-578 SVKIAENK
+578 SVKISENK
-586 VIIMGGITRLC
+586 VIVMGGITRLC
-597 KESDAT
+597 KESEAT
-603 YILNMENYNQVKF
+603 YILNMNNYNQVKYN
-616 TNLPKAGTIEH
+616 NLPKAGTIEH

-641 ENKYGTSPPTHFIY
+641 ENKYGTSPPDHVIF
-655 SFLDFKSI
+655 SFLDFNCI